1 MSATYRVM
9 QVTETGEE
17 FWAYEGSEAQCDRW
31 IEDNEDNY
39 PESTFYVE
47 LASSCSPMYGMW

>member
-17 FWAYEGSEAQCDRW
+17 LCAYEGSEAQCERW
-31 IEDNEDNY
+31 IDDNGDNY
-39 PESTFYVE
+39 PESGFYVE
-47 LASSCSPMYGMW
+47 LASSCSPMYSMW

>member
-17 FWAYEGSEAQCDRW
+17 VNVYEGSKAQCDRW
-31 IEDNEDNY
+31 IDDNADNY
-39 PESTFYVE
+39 PESGFYLE
-47 LASSCSPMYGMW
+47 NTQSRSPLYGMW